1 MKPRTVIALSLV
13 VGSGLFAETQGQ
25 TADGAAF
32 LKIGIGGR
40 ALAMGGAFVAVADE
54 AGAGYWNPGGLDLFH
69 RTKLEASYSR
79 LSLDRHY
86 DTGALSQP
94 VKRYGSLGL
103 GWMRFGV
110 DKIELRTGDTSTP
123 DGYGKDDEN
132 AYLVS
137 YSKSVLGFL
146 GVGIT
151 GKYITQN
158 LLGEHAT
165 ATGADLGFLLR
176 MTNGWSVAL
185 VKQNLNADL
194 FWNTGHKDPLPRVTK
209 LGIAYQTFGGKLLV
223 ACDRVSS
230 NQERMEIRFG
240 AEGKVS
246 PAWSLRGG
254 YGHGEVSLGTGVLA
268 PLPWAATRL
277 DYVFG
282 TDRLGQHPTHRFA
295 LAVSL

>member
-1 MKPRTVIALSLV
+1 MNPRMVIAISLV
-13 VGSGLFAETQGQ
+13 VGSGLFADALGQ
-25 TADGAAF
+25 TAGGAAF
-32 LKIGIGGR
+32 LKIGMGGR
-40 ALAMGGAFVAVADE
+40 ALSMGGAFVAVADE
-54 AGAGYWNPGGLDLFH
+54 AGAGYWNPAGLDLVRH
-69 RTKLEASYSR
+69 TKMEASYSR

-86 DTGALSQP
+86 DTGAFSQP
-94 VKRYGSLGL
+94 LGRYGSLGL

-110 DKIELRTGDTSTP
+110 DQIELRTGDTSAP

-132 AYLVS
+132 AYLIS
-137 YSKSVLGFL
+137 YSKSFLGFL

-158 LLGEHAT
+158 LLGKHAT
-165 ATGADLGFLLR
+165 ATGADLGLLLK
-176 MTNGWSVAL
+176 MTNGWSVGL
-185 VKQNLNADL
+185 VTQNIDADL
-194 FWNTGHKDPLPRVTK
+194 VWPGGHKDPLPRVTK

-223 ACDRVSS
+223 TCDRVSS
-230 NQERMEIRFG
+230 NQERTEIRFG
-240 AEGKVS
+240 TEGKAS
-246 PAWSLRGG
+246 RTWSLRGG
-254 YGHGEVSLGTGVLA
+254 YGHGEVSLGTGVQA

>member
-1 MKPRTVIALSLV
+1 MKTRTVIALSLV
-13 VGSGLFAETQGQ
+13 VGSGLFAEAQGQ

-32 LKIGIGGR
+32 LKIGMGGR

-54 AGAGYWNPGGLDLFH
+54 AGAGYWNPAGLDLAH
-69 RTKLEASYSR
+69 HTKMEASYSR
-79 LSLDRHY
+79 LSLARHY

-94 VKRYGSLGL
+94 LGRYGSLGL

-110 DKIELRTGDTSTP
+110 DMIELRTGDTSAP

-158 LLGEHAT
+158 LLGKHAT
-165 ATGADLGFLLR
+165 ATGADLGLLLK
-176 MTNGWSVAL
+176 MTNGWSVGL
-185 VKQNLNADL
+185 VTQNIDADL
-194 FWNTGHKDPLPRVTK
+194 SWPGGHKDPLPRVTK
-209 LGIAYQTFGGKLLV
+209 WGIAYQTFGGKLIV
-223 ACDRVSS
+223 TCDRVSS
-230 NQERMEIRFG
+230 NQERTEIRFG
-240 AEGKVS
+240 TEGKVS
-246 PAWSLRGG
+246 RTWSLRGG

>member
-1 MKPRTVIALSLV
+1 MKPIKVIALGLV
-13 VGSGLFAETQGQ
+13 VGSGLFAEAQGQ

-32 LKIGIGGR
+32 LKIGMGGR
-40 ALAMGGAFVAVADE
+40 ALAMGGAFAAVADE
-54 AGAGYWNPGGLDLFH
+54 AGSGYWNPGGLDLIH
-69 RTKLEASYSR
+69 RTRMEASYSR

-94 VKRYGSLGL
+94 LGRYGSVGL

-110 DKIELRTGDTSTP
+110 DKIELRSGDTATP
-123 DGYGKDDEN
+123 DGYGRDDEN

-151 GKYITQN
+151 GKYITQT
-158 LLGEHAT
+158 LLGRHAT
-165 ATGADLGFLLR
+165 ASGADLGLLVR
-176 MTNGWSVAL
+176 MTNGWSVAV
-185 VKQNLNADL
+185 VKQNMDAELS
-194 FWNTGHKDPLPRVTK
+194 WNTGHKDPLPRLTK
-209 LGIAYQTFGGKLLV
+209 VGVAYETFGRRLLV

-230 NQERMEIRFG
+230 NQERTEIRFG

-246 PAWSLRGG
+246 PTWSLRGG
-254 YGHGEVSLGTGVLA
+254 YGHGEVSLGMGVFA
-268 PLPWAATRL
+268 PLPWVGARL
-277 DYVFG
+277 DYGFG